1 MATDDLPCMQVLTTA
16 LRCVMAQALVRF
28 HRVAIQAKSKLL
40 TWANEACCVAGLRA
54 IRDERCAGGAGGA
67 GGAGESG
74 AGAGAAVD
82 LLWAR
87 SALLLVCAHLPYD
100 DAMAPKALQ
109 EASRRLHR
117 LRGAGADALGTALGM
132 APGTALGTA
141 PAEVWEH
148 LGASCAAARCVLL
161 EASAVLVQLA
171 LRRPSAVRVRP
182 FVATLDATLAVCT
195 KARDAEAAGA
205 VVSATAPSPSSA
217 SSLAADD
224 AAVAR
229 RGFALLRVLLSAVPP
244 RDYAVDGGLL
254 EVLSTTLAHHVRHG
268 MPELCLE
275 ALQVR

>member
-1 MATDDLPCMQVLTTA
+1 MQVLTTA
-16 LRCVMAQALVRF
+16 LRFLMAQALVRF
-28 HRVAIQAKSKLL
+28 HRVAIQARSKLL
-40 TWANEACCVAGLRA
+40 SWANEACCVAGLRA
-54 IRDERCAGGAGGA
+54 IRDERCAGA
-67 GGAGESG
+67 GAGESG
-74 AGAGAAVD
+74 AGAGAGAGVD

-100 DAMAPKALQ
+100 DAMAQKALL
-109 EASRRLHR
+109 EVSRRLHR
-117 LRGAGADALGTALGM
+117 LRGAGADA
-132 APGTALGTA
+132 PGTA
-141 PAEVWEH
+141 PVEVWEH

-161 EASAVLVQLA
+161 EASAVLVQVA
-171 LRRPSAVRVRP
+171 TRRPSVVRVRP

-195 KARDAEAAGA
+195 KARGAEATGA

-229 RGFALLRVLLSAVPP
+229 RGFALLRVLLSAVPL

>member
-1 MATDDLPCMQVLTTA
+1 MQVLTTA

-54 IRDERCAGGAGGA
+54 IRDERCAGGAG
-67 GGAGESG
+67 ESG

-100 DAMAPKALQ
+100 EAMAPKALQ

-117 LRGAGADALGTALGM
+117 LRGAGADAPGTALGT
-132 APGTALGTA
+132 APGTALGTALGTA

-171 LRRPSAVRVRP
+171 LRRPSAVRVRS

-229 RGFALLRVLLSAVPP
+229 RGFALLRVLLSAVPL

>member
-1 MATDDLPCMQVLTTA
+1 MIATDDLPCMQVLTTA
-16 LRCVMAQALVRF
+16 LRFVMAQALVRF

-54 IRDERCAGGAGGA
+54 IRDERCAG
-67 GGAGESG
+67 ESG
-74 AGAGAAVD
+74 AGAVAGVD

-117 LRGAGADALGTALGM
+117 LRGAGTD
-132 APGTALGTA
+132 APGTAPGTA
-141 PAEVWEH
+141 PVEVWEH

-182 FVATLDATLAVCT
+182 FVATLDATLAICT
-195 KARDAEAAGA
+195 KARDAEATGA
-205 VVSATAPSPSSA
+205 VVSATAPSPSPA

-229 RGFALLRVLLSAVPP
+229 RGFTLLRGLLSAVPP
-244 RDYAVDGGLL
+244 REYAVDGGLL